1 MLSME
6 EAMRQIKFRA
16 WWVEEKKML
25 HNAQNF
31 YDGLN
36 RRDNGNEYEPV
47 QSFAEILESPDS
59 YIAMQFTGL
68 LDREGVEVFEGDVV
82 KAHYFY
88 FNGNFDNDGEIIG
101 VVRYSD
107 WCAWGI
113 GVVSGGGCSE
123 WFDFLDT
130 SHFEE
135 PCIEVIGNIHQNPE
149 LLK

>member
-1 MLSME
+1 
-6 EAMRQIKFRA
+6 MRQIKFRA
-16 WWVEEKKML
+16 WDERKKEMFQVDVL
-25 HNAQNF
+25 AISPCTWDCPEHDKRGVSLAYQPST
-31 YDGLN
+31 
-36 RRDNGNEYEPV
+36 PV
-47 QSFAEILESPDS
+47 
-59 YIAMQFTGL
+59 MQFTGL

-113 GVVSGGGCSE
+113 GVVSGGGGSK
-123 WFDFLDT
+123 WFGFLDT
-130 SHFEE
+130 SHFDE